1 MFLEW
6 WMITTL
12 GLFWF
17 ASLMGYG
24 KTSFN
29 YGATL
34 VVAQLAEDGYIKIT
48 DDADIIGLC
57 NQDEHKD
64 TTE

>member
-1 MFLEW
+1 MFFEW
-6 WMITTL
+6 WMIAIL

-17 ASLMGYG
+17 VSLMGYG
-24 KTSFN
+24 RSSFK

-34 VVAQLAEDGYIKIT
+34 VVAQLADDGYIKIT

-57 NQDEHKD
+57 NQNEHKD